1 MYLHCSVLVNSTTLM
16 VIGGIQNDVVV
27 SNTFYFNLDQKMW
40 NVGPALNTARCQ
52 QSCGRIRKDSSSP
65 ELSLIVAGGSKNP
78 GWLSSV
84 EILDQASNA
93 WRAGAQLPF
102 GISASKMIENP
113 NGGVIL
119 VGGTSDLNLFEDFLY
134 QLPHGGAGAVW
145 IRMEQK
151 LKIRRFFHVAF
162 LVQDTLVDCL

>member
-1 MYLHCSVLVNSTTLM
+1 M
-16 VIGGIQNDVVV
+16 VIGGIQNDAVV
-27 SNTFYFNLDQKMW
+27 SNTYYFNLDQTKW
-40 NVGPALNTARCQ
+40 NVGPALKNIRKQ

-65 ELSLIVAGGSKNP
+65 ELSLIVAGGSS
-78 GWLSSV
+78 GAAWLSSV
-84 EILDQASNA
+84 EILDQPSNV
-93 WRAGAQLPF
+93 WRAGPQLPF
-102 GISASKMIENP
+102 GIYASKMVEDS

-119 VGGTSDLNLFEDFLY
+119 VAGTSDLNAFEDFIY

-162 LVQDTLVDCL
+162 LVPDTLVDCL